1 MYNVAS
7 LLCVLY
13 LIAQDVRE
21 FTSFVDFDSVGHVVC
36 LRDVWD
42 SVNSKITCT
51 EIQLFVLII

>member
-21 FTSFVDFDSVGHVVC
+21 FASFVDFDSFGHVVC

-51 EIQLFVLII
+51 EI